1 MTFGELI
8 RSKRWHKRWSIR
20 KLEALS
26 GVSNAVISQIEN
38 GHVKDP
44 GFTTAVKLAS
54 ALGISPDAA
63 FKTAFGPLQPRD
75 VLRVNTKRVVP

>member
-38 GHVKDP
+38 GHVKHAYP
-44 GFTTAVKLAS
+44 V
-54 ALGISPDAA
+54 AA
-63 FKTAFGPLQPRD
+63 HKRRNPLD
-75 VLRVNTKRVVP
+75 IEDFSK